1 MMQTDGLHNAIYA
14 CEKNS
19 RKHLLFL
26 PDMYFGASPTKW
38 DNISPQLL
46 KVSHGTDDYL
56 IKGTQPV
63 TIIVP

>member
-1 MMQTDGLHNAIYA
+1 MPVRKI
-14 CEKNS
+14 S
-19 RKHLLFL
+19 RKHLPFL